1 VSSVHYGKDCGFR
14 KFDRWHNPTARN
26 GDEVE
31 QQLLL
36 LVGQIQQEVT
46 IRSADDDLE
55 GDDFSLFVHGV

>member
-1 VSSVHYGKDCGFR
+1 MSSVHYAKDCGFR
-14 KFDRWHNPTARN
+14 KFDRRHNTTARD

-46 IRSADDDLE
+46 IRGADDDL
-55 GDDFSLFVHGV
+55 DRKSVV